1 MWHYSVFPG
10 DEKTRMNSIIRLAA
24 KHATVV
30 FIALFGIT
38 LIAVLELPNVQIQV
52 SAQGLIAEDDPAY
65 LQYQHVLDTFGSSDS
80 VAVIIRDE
88 NLFTLPLLQLI
99 EQVNSQLSGLAFVEG
114 VDSLYTLDNVTNV
127 DGDIHFSP
135 YLSPLP
141 ESEEALQ
148 IIREKALFNPFIKDN
163 LLSADATT
171 MAINVRLKAGESL
184 TFSDS
189 EIVAQIDQAIKPL
202 RGQVHEVF
210 AIGLPYVLG
219 GLSDL
224 ILVDQ
229 KSVLPLSMLALLLV
243 LFITLRRPTAVI
255 LPFLTASM
263 SVIWTLALMSVF
275 GYSVNVMTSIV
286 PALLVVI
293 GSTEDIHLLSS
304 WYQAQSR
311 GEAGLQAIK
320 SMGASTGLAV
330 LLTFVTTYMGFLSI
344 ALNDIQLLQEFGVVA
359 STGLLVNFIITSTLI
374 PAALSWC
381 KPSAKSFEAYTDST
395 GNDWY
400 SNLAGYLF
408 SLVSSHRRLV
418 LIMTGVLSGIAIVF
432 ATAIKVDNDNM
443 SYFNDEAP
451 IHYKAD
457 FMHQHLAGMQSLDIV
472 LTSPIEDTFIRLRYL
487 DAVEALQR
495 YLNESGDFDKTTS
508 FVDYIQVI
516 NQVMDGLDPDEFY
529 LPEEDGLVR
538 EYLLFVSRDKVK
550 PYINEQFTQ
559 TRIIARHNISS
570 SDELKRVVASIEQFA
585 EDELLPGL
593 GLIVTGDAVLS
604 KKAADRMVEGQVMS
618 LLFMLLVI
626 IVIISILF
634 LDLKAGLVAVIPNL
648 FPVVLL
654 FGVMGY
660 FDVTLNTGTAMVAA
674 IAIGIC
680 VDDTM
685 HFLVSYNQQ
694 MRNYD
699 DPADG
704 IRAAMQHEARP
715 ILSTSM
721 ALALGFGVLA
731 FSDFPPVV
739 DFGVLSAIV
748 IIFAV
753 ISNFILLPVLLS
765 YIRLVTI
772 WDVLGVNMQSTLI
785 DKCALFINMNSFE
798 VRKLIAMSKRLT
810 YESGDYI
817 IHAGEVGDEVF
828 VVLSGSVAIRVPFRR
843 EGDEGK
849 YREAANLGTGTVF
862 GEVAFLGEIER
873 TADAIAE
880 EKTEL
885 LSLQTA
891 GIQRLSRFLPRTAT
905 KLYFNLSKVLAKRLG
920 GTAK

>member
-1 MWHYSVFPG
+1 
-10 DEKTRMNSIIRLAA
+10 MNSIISYAA
-24 KHATVV
+24 KHAAVV
-30 FIALFGIT
+30 FITLVAIT
-38 LIAVLELPNVQIQV
+38 LFAVMELPNVQIQV
-52 SAQGLIAEDDPAY
+52 SAQGLIAEDDPARQ
-65 LQYQHVLDTFGSSDS
+65 QYQHVLDTFGSSDS

-88 NLFTLPLLQLI
+88 NLFRLPLLQLI
-99 EQVNSQLSGLAFVEG
+99 EQANSRLSGLAFVEG
-114 VDSLYTLDNVTNV
+114 VDSLFTLDNVTNV

-141 ESEEALQ
+141 ENEEALQ
-148 IIREKALFNPFIKDN
+148 TLREKALFNPFIKGN
-163 LLSADATT
+163 LLSSDATT
-171 MAINVRLKAGESL
+171 MAINVRLKTGEAL
-184 TFSDS
+184 TFSDT
-189 EIVAQIDQAIKPL
+189 EMVTQIDQAINPL
-202 RGQVHEVF
+202 RGQVDEVF

-224 ILVDQ
+224 ILIDQ
-229 KSVLPLSMLALLLV
+229 QSVLPLSMLALLLV
-243 LFITLRRPTAVI
+243 LFVTLRRPTAVV
-255 LPFLTASM
+255 LPFLTAAM

-359 STGLLVNFIITSTLI
+359 STGLLVNFIITSALI
-374 PAALSWC
+374 PAVLSWC
-381 KPSAKSFEAYTDST
+381 KPSTTSVKPGTETA

-400 SNLAGYLF
+400 SNLAGYVF
-408 SLVSSHRRLV
+408 GLVSSHRRTV
-418 LIMTGVLSGIAIVF
+418 LIMTAVLSGIAIVF
-432 ATAIKVDNDNM
+432 ATEIKVDNDNM

-451 IHYKAD
+451 IHYKSD
-457 FMHQHLAGMQSLDIV
+457 FMHQHMAGMQSLDIV
-472 LTSPIEDTFIRLRYL
+472 LTSPIEDTFMRLRYL

-495 YLNESGDFDKTTS
+495 YLDESGDFDKTTS
-508 FVDYIQVI
+508 FVDYVKVI

-538 EYLLFVSRDKVK
+538 EYMLFVSRDKVK
-550 PYINEQFTQ
+550 SYVDEQFSQ
-559 TRIIARHNISS
+559 VRIVARHNISS
-570 SDELKRVVASIEQFA
+570 SDELKRVVAGIEQFA
-585 EDELLPGL
+585 SEELLPGL

-634 LDLKAGLVAVIPNL
+634 LDLKAGLVAAIPNL
-648 FPVVLL
+648 FPVILL

-660 FDVTLNTGTAMVAA
+660 FDVTLNTGTVMVAA

-694 MRNYD
+694 MRDFD

-721 ALALGFGVLA
+721 ALALGFAVLA

-753 ISNFILLPVLLS
+753 ISNFVLLPVLLS

-772 WDVLGVNMQSTLI
+772 WDVLGVHLQSTLI
-785 DKCALFINMNSFE
+785 EKCELFLNMNSFE

-810 YESGDYI
+810 YEAGDSI
-817 IHAGEVGDEVF
+817 VSQGEVGDEVF

-843 EGDEGK
+843 KGDEGK
-849 YREAANLGTGTVF
+849 YREAANMGTGTVF

-880 EKTEL
+880 KKTEL
-885 LSLQTA
+885 LSLQTD
-891 GIQRLSRFLPRTAT
+891 GIKRLSRFLPRTAT
-905 KLYFNLSKVLAKRLG
+905 KLYFNLSKILAKRLG
-920 GTAK
+920 SSVK